1 MEYQC
6 LEDFTEELKDK
17 ISNINEQRKAFFSR
31 SSDDLYSDLV
41 AQKNYLLN
49 DTIYSYLYHF
59 LQNDFIVRTN
69 QFGITKDMVIN
80 LDQKKFYQSRNKD
93 HKNIQLVNWIDK
105 LPDSFSYEKFYDI
118 KVLEEFQSFLIKLQD
133 AYKTQLEINRKYF
146 NNSIDDKVKSTSEL
160 TRVLNIT
167 NTPLSD
173 YRYLGK
179 IDILKNKFSINNLSY
194 IYRYVNNKESIKEDG
209 TYEFIHNNVD
219 ILKDNFTMDEFMMW
233 ALYERNY
240 LDYIVFGNKENKK
253 YLDEKSGYFMSKLL
267 DWYNNLDSETK
278 NIVFPTFNNYIY
290 NLIDSN
296 KDLSFKMFT
305 QNIQDSINKGISTNK
320 NYFSELNKD
329 IHILL
334 KKYFDC
340 ESSFSFDFISLDD
353 VYELIRNIDLD
364 VKIDE
369 QFIFDL
375 LGTVLVSKN
384 ISMVQSIVNKE
395 VNSSNKVFK
404 RSNRDGE

>member
-1 MEYQC
+1 M
-6 LEDFTEELKDK
+6 
-17 ISNINEQRKAFFSR
+17 
-31 SSDDLYSDLV
+31 
-41 AQKNYLLN
+41 
-49 DTIYSYLYHF
+49 
-59 LQNDFIVRTN
+59 
-69 QFGITKDMVIN
+69 
-80 LDQKKFYQSRNKD
+80 NKD

-118 KVLEEFQSFLIKLQD
+118 KVLGEFQSFLIKLQD

-167 NTPLSD
+167 NTFLSD

-364 VKIDE
+364 VKIDV

-384 ISMVQSIVNKE
+384 LSMVLSFVYKE

>member
-1 MEYQC
+1 MRYQC
-6 LEDFTEELKDK
+6 LEDFTEELKDE
-17 ISNINEQRKAFFSR
+17 ISNINQQRKAFFSR
-31 SSDDLYSDLV
+31 SSNDLYSDLV

-49 DTIYSYLYHF
+49 DTIYSYLYNF
-59 LQNDFIVRTN
+59 LQSDFIVRTN
-69 QFGITKDMVIN
+69 QFGITKDMVVN
-80 LDQKKFYQSRNKD
+80 LNREKFYQSKNKND
-93 HKNIQLVNWIDK
+93 KNIKLVNLIDK

-118 KVLEEFQSFLIKLQD
+118 KVLEEFQIFLTKFQD

-146 NNSIDDKVKSTSEL
+146 NNSVNDEVKSVGEL
-160 TRVLNIT
+160 TRALNIT
-167 NTPLSD
+167 NTFLSD

-179 IDILKNKFSINNLSY
+179 IDTLKDKFSTNNLSY
-194 IYRYVNNKESIKEDG
+194 IYRYVNNKESIKCDEV
-209 TYEFIHNNVD
+209 YEFIHNNVNT
-219 ILKDNFTMDEFMMW
+219 LKDNFTMDEFMMF
-233 ALYERNY
+233 ASYERNY

-267 DWYNNLDSETK
+267 DWYNNLDSETR
-278 NIVFPTFNNYIY
+278 NIVFPIFNDCIF

-296 KDLSFKMFT
+296 KDLLFEMFT

-329 IHILL
+329 IRILL

-340 ESSFSFDFISLDD
+340 ESSFGFDFISLDD

-369 QFIFDL
+369 QFIFNL

-395 VNSSNKVFK
+395 INSSNKIFK
-404 RSNRDGE
+404 KGNRDGE

>member
-1 MEYQC
+1 
-6 LEDFTEELKDK
+6 
-17 ISNINEQRKAFFSR
+17 
-31 SSDDLYSDLV
+31 
-41 AQKNYLLN
+41 
-49 DTIYSYLYHF
+49 
-59 LQNDFIVRTN
+59 
-69 QFGITKDMVIN
+69 
-80 LDQKKFYQSRNKD
+80 
-93 HKNIQLVNWIDK
+93 
-105 LPDSFSYEKFYDI
+105 
-118 KVLEEFQSFLIKLQD
+118 
-133 AYKTQLEINRKYF
+133 
-146 NNSIDDKVKSTSEL
+146 
-160 TRVLNIT
+160 
-167 NTPLSD
+167 
-173 YRYLGK
+173 
-179 IDILKNKFSINNLSY
+179 
-194 IYRYVNNKESIKEDG
+194 
-209 TYEFIHNNVD
+209 
-219 ILKDNFTMDEFMMW
+219 MMW

-296 KDLSFKMFT
+296 KDLSFEMFT
-305 QNIQDSINKGISTNK
+305 HNIQDSINKGISTNK

-329 IHILL
+329 IRVLL

-340 ESSFSFDFISLDD
+340 ESSFSFDFIRLDD